1 MKIRHFISSSVGT
14 YTIYLL
20 PSSTSLEE
28 QELKR
33 LQLHLL
39 YLNIRIIRTNR
50 MHYLLSIYFNN

>member
-50 MHYLLSIYFNN
+50 MHYLLSIYFN